1 MTDDTSA
8 GSWPDPPITDL
19 DLTQDIDLPPRH
31 RLQSGPLADVLGERI
46 DVEEFINGDWPHE
59 YTPEKL
65 ARIVSYPMT
74 VLEGT
79 VLGFGDSSQVPA
91 VLEAILR
98 ELVPGL
104 SLVLK
109 KDGSRRRRVFE
120 KYGYVHELL
129 KAPPHPLTLQPMAI
143 EIFASPDE
151 GGATRIHV
159 ATYSNMMC
167 GGCRV
172 SYQ

>member
-1 MTDDTSA
+1 M
-8 GSWPDPPITDL
+8 
-19 DLTQDIDLPPRH
+19 
-31 RLQSGPLADVLGERI
+31 ADVLGERI

-65 ARIVSYPMT
+65 ARIAAYPIT
-74 VLEGT
+74 VLEGR
-79 VLGFGDSSQVPA
+79 VLGFGDISQVPA

-104 SLVLK
+104 RLVLK
-109 KDGSRRRRVFE
+109 KDDSRRRRVFE